1 MEKIKDIKK
10 KTSKYEIQLYSNEKF
25 YVSDEIMVK
34 YKLKDNLELE
44 EEEITA
50 IKEEWNYISC
60 KDIALK
66 YIKNRMHSERE
77 IEEYLKGK
85 KYSYDIIE
93 KVIAFMREYEFIDD
107 IKFAEEYIN
116 QNMNKGI
123 GYNKILFYLSSKG
136 IASETT
142 ALLKE
147 KYFNSEDEYER
158 AKEISIKHIELEGIS
173 PKSINKLGR
182 KLYTKGYSEEIIF
195 EIIESYQY
203 D

>member
-1 MEKIKDIKK
+1 
-10 KTSKYEIQLYSNEKF
+10 
-25 YVSDEIMVK
+25 
-34 YKLKDNLELE
+34 
-44 EEEITA
+44 
-50 IKEEWNYISC
+50 
-60 KDIALK
+60 
-66 YIKNRMHSERE
+66 MHSERE

>member
-1 MEKIKDIKK
+1 MKKIKDIKK
-10 KTSKYEIQLYSNEKF
+10 KTNKYEVCLYSDEKF

-34 YKLKDNLELE
+34 YKLRDNLEIT
-44 EEEITA
+44 EEEIA
-50 IKEEWNYISC
+50 GIKEEWNYSTC

-77 IEEYLKGK
+77 VEEYLKGK

-93 KVIAFMREYEFIDD
+93 RVISFMREYKFIDD
-107 IKFAEEYIN
+107 TKFAEEYIN
-116 QNMNKGI
+116 QNMNKSI

-136 IASETT
+136 ISSETT
-142 ALLKE
+142 SILKE

-158 AKEISIKHIELEGIS
+158 AKELSKKHIELEGTS

-182 KLYTKGYSEEIIF
+182 KLYTKGYSEEIIY